1 MMMMIRISNISIWR
15 NKERHKILTID
26 KVYYLA
32 RLLQLRSEIKQVVIA
47 ENFESLYSD
56 ESMFHHPE

>member
-1 MMMMIRISNISIWR
+1 MMMIRISNISNT
-15 NKERHKILTID
+15 NKERPKILTID